1 MPRLDM
7 GEQVTIKNSD
17 SSDDSLRDRKISSE
31 NAFAIDPVLRRQAVR
46 EMLGVANST
55 LHVWIKNGRFPAPL
69 ELGPRVR
76 GWRRSVV
83 ENYLANCAKASA
95 TDK

>member
-1 MPRLDM
+1 M
-7 GEQVTIKNSD
+7 TIKNSD

-31 NAFAIDPVLRRQAVR
+31 NAFAIDPVLRRPVVR

-55 LHVWIKNGRFPAPL
+55 LHAWIKSGRFPAPL

-76 GWRRSVV
+76 GWRRSVI
-83 ENYLANCAKASA
+83 ENYLANCAKAST
-95 TDK
+95 TDH